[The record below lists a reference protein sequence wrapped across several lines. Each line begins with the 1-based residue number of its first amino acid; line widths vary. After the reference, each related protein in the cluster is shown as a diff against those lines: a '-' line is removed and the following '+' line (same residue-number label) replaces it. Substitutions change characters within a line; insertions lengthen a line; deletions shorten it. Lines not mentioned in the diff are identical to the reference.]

1 MSPTKEEGRVS
12 QRIFQPAPSMP
23 LEEHQGLFL
32 KTLPSS
38 RFRSTACKW
47 KVWDFAIDL
56 NGVEQVLL
64 IKSFFILMQG
74 TEEGE
79 KSRKDY
85 LPGWT
90 SLRLLGLPFLVL
102 PCFLVFVNVVLII
115 KVNIY

>member
-74 TEEGE
+74 TEEGDRE
-79 KSRKDY
+79 IPQRLSPWVDFFA
-85 LPGWT
+85 PFGPPFPSA
-90 SLRLLGLPFLVL
+90 SLFSSFCKCSPNNKG
-102 PCFLVFVNVVLII
+102 
-115 KVNIY
+115 